1 MSGHNKWSSIKHKK
15 GKADALRGRA
25 FTKITREIITAA
37 KIGGGDPEGNARLRA
52 AILAA
57 KAVNMPKNDFASI
70 FMLTRKARARENVI
84 SPADLTRVLTLYDRV
99 REDSAKA
106 MLGRWQRDPD
116 YLNALRVLSTDNGN
130 GKNVQLPGSSSSDQ
144 T

>member
-37 KIGGGDPEGNARLRA
+37 KIGGGEPEGNARLRA

-57 KAVNMPKNDFASI
+57 KAVNMPNENI
-70 FMLTRKARARENVI
+70 ERAIKKGTGENAV
-84 SPADLTRVLTLYDRV
+84 
-99 REDSAKA
+99 AKA
-106 MLGRWQRDPD
+106 VVKSL
-116 YLNALRVLSTDNGN
+116 
-130 GKNVQLPGSSSSDQ
+130 KKQLPPKQFHIERDDGEDVLVKRKWGAPTFSFKVVSNTVKGVRINPDKE
-144 T
+144 